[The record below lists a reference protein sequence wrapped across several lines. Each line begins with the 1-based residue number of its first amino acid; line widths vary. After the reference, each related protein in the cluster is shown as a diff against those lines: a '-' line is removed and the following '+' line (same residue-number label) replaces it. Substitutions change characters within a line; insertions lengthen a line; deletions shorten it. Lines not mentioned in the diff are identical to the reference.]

1 MTDHFT
7 AFDDETRIATGPLA
21 EVALAVKR
29 AARDANASAIL
40 IFDDRTG
47 RTIDLDVRGS
57 DAEIVGRV
65 PQGPEAPAGA
75 ASAARRG
82 RGPDR
87 GKRRRKRP
95 ARGR

>member
-47 RTIDLDVRGS
+47 RTIDLDLLYKQAALLHGTHRALHRPVES
-57 DAEIVGRV
+57 E
-65 PQGPEAPAGA
+65 PEQ
-75 ASAARRG
+75 SSCTG
-82 RGPDR
+82 RGTSL
-87 GKRRRKRP
+87 
-95 ARGR
+95 